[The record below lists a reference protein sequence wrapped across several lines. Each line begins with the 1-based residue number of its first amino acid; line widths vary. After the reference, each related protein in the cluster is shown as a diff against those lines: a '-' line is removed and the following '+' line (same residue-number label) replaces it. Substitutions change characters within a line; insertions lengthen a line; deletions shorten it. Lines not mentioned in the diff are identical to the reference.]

1 MRMLKFT
8 LFFLMSVLIMNPVSA
23 TVRVD
28 KTESASSA
36 NQSVKP
42 EKEMKLVLKEAR
54 QQDRAEKRVARQ
66 AAFANFISNAMPDS
80 DEQLV
85 AILLAFFL
93 GGLGIHRVYLQAK
106 PTIILWYLIT
116 FGGFFGLI
124 PLIDFIRI
132 IMGQTGH
139 YKGNNSLF
147 RAFES

>member
-8 LFFLMSVLIMNPVSA
+8 LLLMAGVLFLTPATA
-23 TVRVD
+23 TVRVNTTGTQAAV
-28 KTESASSA
+28 KESA
-36 NQSVKP
+36 QS

-54 QQDRAEKRVARQ
+54 QQERTQKRAERQ
-66 AAFANFISNAMPDS
+66 AAFAQFISNAMPDS

-132 IMGQTGH
+132 IMGQLNH